1 MCPEKP
7 GNLQNFN
14 FKSAAAAI
22 LLEGRSRFKVT
33 CLNRP
38 SVSLASGANPFQ
50 LPSLAFSGL
59 ASGRGRFD
67 FRRFHARLAQEKN
80 SSSLTRTSKDMAKA
94 QTHVLRINE
103 AGPPRC
109 VAFL

>member
-22 LLEGRSRFKVT
+22 LLKGRSRFKVT

-38 SVSLASGANPFQ
+38 SVSLSSGANPFQ
-50 LPSLAFSGL
+50 LPSLDNF
-59 ASGRGRFD
+59 
-67 FRRFHARLAQEKN
+67 
-80 SSSLTRTSKDMAKA
+80 
-94 QTHVLRINE
+94 
-103 AGPPRC
+103 
-109 VAFL
+109 